1 VLPGAYT
8 VRLTVGDKSCTQSL
22 RVRMDPREK

>member
-8 VRLTVGDKSCTQSL
+8 VRLAVGDKSYTQSL
-22 RVRMDPREK
+22 RVRMDTREK